1 MPGKGPGTRQKKP
14 NKDSS
19 SNGATPLNLKIS
31 VCCCFDTN
39 SEPIRVQVTLFL
51 MIRLNK
57 ETKLLGYNGETL
69 INKIRQ
75 RTENLFMTGQL
86 MCSEAVLT
94 VLNQGL
100 KGGLSPEIAV
110 RITSGLPEGF
120 GKSGCTCG
128 ALSAGVI
135 ALGLFLG
142 RNGPGILNNRT
153 VYTASRELHERFKTK
168 FGATCC
174 RVLTKNI
181 EVGTKSH
188 FRFCARYAGEISDQT
203 ARIVLDHEPER
214 LELADWTYLNQTDSK
229 MSARIKQLTNIFRSK

>member
-1 MPGKGPGTRQKKP
+1 LSDTVQFENIR
-14 NKDSS
+14 S
-19 SNGATPLNLKIS
+19 LF
-31 VCCCFDTN
+31 CCCFQTI
-39 SEPIRVQVTLFL
+39 SEPIRIQETLFL

-57 ETKLLGYNGETL
+57 DHKLLGHRGETL

-75 RTENLFMTGQL
+75 RTENLFMTRQL

-100 KGGLSPEIAV
+100 KGGLAPEIAV

-120 GKSGCTCG
+120 GGSGCTCG

-153 VYTASRELHERFKTK
+153 VYTASRELHQRFKTT

-181 EVGTKSH
+181 DVGTKHH
-188 FRFCARYAGEISDQT
+188 FRFCARHAGEVSEQT
-203 ARIVLDHEPER
+203 ARLVLDHEPER
-214 LELADWTYLNQTDSK
+214 LELADWTYLNQIDSK
-229 MSARIKQLTNIFRSK
+229 MSARIKQFTNILRS

>member
-1 MPGKGPGTRQKKP
+1 
-14 NKDSS
+14 
-19 SNGATPLNLKIS
+19 
-31 VCCCFDTN
+31 
-39 SEPIRVQVTLFL
+39 

-57 ETKLLGYNGETL
+57 DKKLLVHCCETL
-69 INKIRQ
+69 IDKIRR

-100 KGGLSPEIAV
+100 KGGLAPEIAI

-120 GKSGCTCG
+120 GRSGCTCG
-128 ALSAGVI
+128 ALSAGII

-153 VYTASRELHERFKTK
+153 VYTASRELHERFKIK

-181 EVGTKSH
+181 EPGTKHH
-188 FRFCARYAGEISDQT
+188 FKFCARHAGEVSDQT
-203 ARIVLDHEPER
+203 ARIILDHDPER
-214 LELADWTYLNQTDSK
+214 LELADWTYLNQTDTK
-229 MSARIKQLTNIFRSK
+229 MSTRIKQFTNALRSY

>member
-1 MPGKGPGTRQKKP
+1 
-14 NKDSS
+14 
-19 SNGATPLNLKIS
+19 
-31 VCCCFDTN
+31 
-39 SEPIRVQVTLFL
+39 
-51 MIRLNK
+51 MIRLKKNNIV
-57 ETKLLGYNGETL
+57 LSHRGQAL
-69 INKIRQ
+69 IDKIRH

-100 KGGLSPEIAV
+100 KGGLPPDVAV

-120 GKSGCTCG
+120 GRSGCTCG

-142 RNGPGILNNRT
+142 RNGPGIMNNKR
-153 VYTASRELHERFKTK
+153 VYAASRELHRRFKTT

-181 EVGTKSH
+181 ELGTKQH
-188 FRFCARYAGEISDQT
+188 FRFCAQHAGEVSDQT
-203 ARIVLDHEPER
+203 TRIILDHKPEL
-214 LELADWTYLNQTDSK
+214 LEIADLTYLDQTDNK
-229 MSARIKQLTNIFRSK
+229 MSARIKQFSNALRSK

>member
-1 MPGKGPGTRQKKP
+1 MFIMVIL
-14 NKDSS
+14 NK
-19 SNGATPLNLKIS
+19 NLK
-31 VCCCFDTN
+31 
-39 SEPIRVQVTLFL
+39 
-51 MIRLNK
+51 
-57 ETKLLGYNGETL
+57 LLDHRCVAL

-75 RTENLFMTGQL
+75 RTENLFTTRQL

-100 KGGLSPEIAV
+100 KGGLAPEIAV

-120 GKSGCTCG
+120 GGSGCTCG
-128 ALSAGVI
+128 ALSAGII

-168 FGATCC
+168 FGSTCC

-181 EVGTKSH
+181 DLGTKHH
-188 FRFCARYAGEISDQT
+188 FEFCARHAGEVSEQT
-203 ARIVLDHEPER
+203 VRIVLNHEPER
-214 LELADWTYLNQTDSK
+214 VKLADWTYLNQTDTK
-229 MSARIKQLTNIFRSK
+229 MSTRIKQFTNAFRS

>member
-1 MPGKGPGTRQKKP
+1 MLVRY
-14 NKDSS
+14 
-19 SNGATPLNLKIS
+19 
-31 VCCCFDTN
+31 CFQTN
-39 SEPIRVQVTLFL
+39 SEPIRIHLALFL

-57 ETKLLGYNGETL
+57 DNKLLSHRCEIL

-100 KGGLSPEIAV
+100 RGGLAPEIAV
-110 RITSGLPEGF
+110 RITSGLAEGF
-120 GKSGCTCG
+120 GRSGCTCG

-142 RNGPGILNNRT
+142 RDGPGILNNRRI
-153 VYTASRELHERFKTK
+153 YAASRELHERFKTT
-168 FGATCC
+168 FGSTCC
-174 RVLTKNI
+174 RVLTKEI
-181 EVGTKSH
+181 EPGTQHH
-188 FRFCARYAGEISDQT
+188 FRFCARHAAEVSDQT
-203 ARIVLDHEPER
+203 TRIVLDHEPER

-229 MSARIKQLTNIFRSK
+229 MSARIKQLTNALRS

>member
-1 MPGKGPGTRQKKP
+1 
-14 NKDSS
+14 
-19 SNGATPLNLKIS
+19 
-31 VCCCFDTN
+31 
-39 SEPIRVQVTLFL
+39 
-51 MIRLNK
+51 MIRLNQDN
-57 ETKLLGYNGETL
+57 KLLDYRCETL

-100 KGGLSPEIAV
+100 KGGLAPEIAV

-120 GKSGCTCG
+120 GGSGCTCG
-128 ALSAGVI
+128 ALNAGVI

-153 VYTASRELHERFKTK
+153 VYAASRELHQRFKTT
-168 FGATCC
+168 FGSTCC

-181 EVGTKSH
+181 ELGTKHH
-188 FRFCARYAGEISDQT
+188 FKFCARHAGEVSDQT

-214 LELADWTYLNQTDSK
+214 LELANWTYLNQTDSK
-229 MSARIKQLTNIFRSK
+229 MSARIKQLTNVFRS

>member
-1 MPGKGPGTRQKKP
+1 M
-14 NKDSS
+14 
-19 SNGATPLNLKIS
+19 
-31 VCCCFDTN
+31 V
-39 SEPIRVQVTLFL
+39 
-51 MIRLNK
+51 RLNK
-57 ETKLLGYNGETL
+57 NLKLLDHRCVEL

-100 KGGLSPEIAV
+100 KGGLAPEIAV

-120 GKSGCTCG
+120 GRSGCTCG
-128 ALSAGVI
+128 ALSAGII

-142 RNGPGILNNRT
+142 RNGPGIMNNRT
-153 VYTASRELHERFKTK
+153 VYAASRELHERFKTK

-181 EVGTKSH
+181 EIGTKHH
-188 FRFCARYAGEISDQT
+188 FEFCARHAGEVSDQT
-203 ARIVLDHEPER
+203 ARIILDHEPER
-214 LELADWTYLNQTDSK
+214 LELADWTYLNQTETK
-229 MSARIKQLTNIFRSK
+229 MSTRIKQLTNALRSY